1 MIHPVTYAVANT
13 LKRSIVVA
21 SSLVSQPT
29 PAAGGRGWRRGREL
43 GPARRPLR
51 AESLPPAIPS
61 SRARASFVCAPRCSF
76 SRVYPLLAMP
86 APSWRS
92 PAPSYTPCTPSLR
105 DRGLSVPTPSPFSL
119 RWSSADA
126 AFRQVRETLRYDLHD
141 RTAFIYSRE
150 SRESHPVPVHCL
162 VIARFLSS
170 GFLCARLFF
179 FSRSRARVWACA
191 LRDSCAARTGPA
203 VCAGRCCACGREC
216 GCGCGERLSRSVGG
230 GGQ

>member
-51 AESLPPAIPS
+51 AESLPHAVPS

-92 PAPSYTPCTPSLR
+92 PAPSYTRCTPSLR
-105 DRGLSVPTPSPFSL
+105 DRGLSVPTPSPFSPA
-119 RWSSADA
+119 SSSCCRCSVSAGS
-126 AFRQVRETLRYDLHD
+126 RETLRYDLHATV
-141 RTAFIYSRE
+141 RRLFILGISRE
-150 SRESHPVPVHCL
+150 PRASHPVPVHCL
-162 VIARFLSS
+162 SSYCGFLS
-170 GFLCARLFF
+170 GF
-179 FSRSRARVWACA
+179 S
-191 LRDSCAARTGPA
+191 
-203 VCAGRCCACGREC
+203 VCAP
-216 GCGCGERLSRSVGG
+216 LLNYY
-230 GGQ
+230 

>member
-1 MIHPVTYAVANT
+1 MSNEIAFCTLSMIHPVTYAVANT

-51 AESLPPAIPS
+51 AESLPHAIPS
-61 SRARASFVCAPRCSF
+61 SRARASFVCARRCSF
-76 SRVYPLLAMP
+76 SRGYPLLAMP

-119 RWSSADA
+119 RRSSAA
-126 AFRQVRETLRYDLHD
+126 AFWQVRETLYDTTYTPVRLLFILARAERPTLYRY
-141 RTAFIYSRE
+141 T
-150 SRESHPVPVHCL
+150 V
-162 VIARFLSS
+162 
-170 GFLCARLFF
+170 
-179 FSRSRARVWACA
+179 
-191 LRDSCAARTGPA
+191 
-203 VCAGRCCACGREC
+203 
-216 GCGCGERLSRSVGG
+216 
-230 GGQ
+230 